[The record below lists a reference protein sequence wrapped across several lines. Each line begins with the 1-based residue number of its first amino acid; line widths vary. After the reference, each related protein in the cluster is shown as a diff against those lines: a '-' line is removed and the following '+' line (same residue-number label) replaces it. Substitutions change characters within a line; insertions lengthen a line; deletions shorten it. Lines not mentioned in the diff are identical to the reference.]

1 MAVRRQ
7 HSDAEIAALAEQFR
21 QSWSEGR
28 IIRSWLR
35 AHGDELI
42 ELVRRDDWAWVNLG
56 RALTLAGIAYRTG
69 KPWTGENLR
78 RAVALAQKPLKRMPR
93 TKTAQPDDE
102 TPVEPLRGPG
112 AELAPTPSLLPE
124 RPEPEFRIIGR
135 ASVSSRPPASLPSAT
150 PPPRRAAA
158 RPELGPDEILAIAAG
173 HALKR

>member
-42 ELVRRDDWAWVNLG
+42 DLVREDDWAWVNLG

-78 RAVALAQKPLKRMPR
+78 RAVALAQKPLKRAQRAKAVRPDEDVSAETLRRPEPVSDQSPR
-93 TKTAQPDDE
+93 CD
-102 TPVEPLRGPG
+102 G
-112 AELAPTPSLLPE
+112 
-124 RPEPEFRIIGR
+124 PEPEFRIIR
-135 ASVSSRPPASLPSAT
+135 KAPVNTLPPASSAAA
-150 PPPRRAAA
+150 PRRAVA
-158 RPELGPDEILAIAAG
+158 RPDLGPDEILAIAAG
-173 HALKR
+173 HATKR